1 MENTNENIVEKQNEE
16 VVDQGNEVEETP
28 GSPDPKPE
36 EVPPLVGEEQDQKEE
51 VDPTEE
57 DQPGEE
63 TEKDQTKP
71 EEKEE
76 EKDISEKPPWHI
88 EQERDSHAYIR
99 EIQMQVHLKSGR
111 GVMLYEDITELEKE
125 EGVTLTE
132 EMLFKEMRETEMSDT
147 IHGRQSNGNI
157 VSIPRDAVDYIEMNI
172 AQRLRDY

>member
-1 MENTNENIVEKQNEE
+1 MEKTNENIVEEQNEE
-16 VVDQGNEVEETP
+16 VVAQGNEVEETP
-28 GSPDPKPE
+28 GSPDPKTE
-36 EVPPLVGEEQDQKEE
+36 EVPPIVGEEQDQKEE
-51 VDPTEE
+51 VNPTEE
-57 DQPGEE
+57 VDQPGEE
-63 TEKDQTKP
+63 TEKDQPKP
-71 EEKEE
+71 EEKN
-76 EKDISEKPPWHI
+76 DIDEKPPWHI